1 MRFGTF
7 LDYIYTLKLIIEY
20 IQGTLK
26 LYREQM
32 EKIWKKNHKFRKTN
46 DPPSR
51 SFQLQRITI
60 HVSMENKL
68 KES

>member
-7 LDYIYTLKLIIEY
+7 LDYIHTLKLIIEY

-32 EKIWKKNHKFRKTN
+32 EKVWKKN
-46 DPPSR
+46 S
-51 SFQLQRITI
+51 
-60 HVSMENKL
+60 
-68 KES
+68 

>member
-7 LDYIYTLKLIIEY
+7 LDYIHTLKLIIEY

-51 SFQLQRITI
+51 SFQL
-60 HVSMENKL
+60 
-68 KES
+68 